1 LGYNGTTSLTLDE
14 MVHHSRAVARGIKT
28 PHLVADMP
36 FGTYH
41 ISIKD
46 AIKNAVKLIQF
57 GNAESVKLEG
67 GMDVVPIV
75 KALTSAGIPVMGHV
89 GLLPQRAAALSGY
102 RVQGRDADT
111 ALAITHAA
119 QALQEAGAYAI
130 VLEAIPHR
138 VATVITNNLAIPTIG
153 IGAGPNCSGQVLVW
167 DDALGNWT
175 GHKAKFVHRFAD
187 LGGTA
192 EKGVEGYVNAVKQR
206 EFPREEHTYEM
217 NKGEWEKYENLLKKE
232 SINADIY
239 SLPSSTSSP

>member
-1 LGYNGTTSLTLDE
+1 
-14 MVHHSRAVARGIKT
+14 
-28 PHLVADMP
+28 
-36 FGTYH
+36 
-41 ISIKD
+41 
-46 AIKNAVKLIQF
+46 
-57 GNAESVKLEG
+57 
-67 GMDVVPIV
+67 
-75 KALTSAGIPVMGHV
+75 
-89 GLLPQRAAALSGY
+89 
-102 RVQGRDADT
+102 
-111 ALAITHAA
+111 
-119 QALQEAGAYAI
+119 
-130 VLEAIPHR
+130 